1 MVIFHSYVKL
11 PQGRLITLTCEGR
24 SSCPWNTIWLDG
36 MNIQKQFGC
45 QVLTHVG
52 ETATVENS
60 NFDVDDFWIL
70 MLNAW
75 VMIDRFECLLNNLEH
90 KTWFVFFWSW
100 HGCLVGSISVVVLY
114 FIPKL
119 NEGELTWNHSK
130 MKASYIIYNI
140 YITCFPLNGSN
151 EDRLKSYS
159 QLCCLNHPF
168 RPYFFRL
175 SGDDIGQQ
183 SQLYEINL
191 CKSIK

>member
-1 MVIFHSYVKL
+1 MKYHMTGWDEHPKAIWVPGVD
-11 PQGRLITLTCEGR
+11 PCR
-24 SSCPWNTIWLDG
+24 WNRDCRKFELWCWWFL
-36 MNIQKQFGC
+36 
-45 QVLTHVG
+45 
-52 ETATVENS
+52 
-60 NFDVDDFWIL
+60 NFDVECMSDDRSIWMFIEQL
-70 MLNAW
+70 GTQ
-75 VMIDRFECLLNNLEH
+75 NLVC
-90 KTWFVFFWSW
+90 FFFWSW